1 MTVAA
6 SASPR
11 PRVVVADDSALMR
24 RLVGDVLTR
33 GGFDVVATARD
44 GDEALRECRHHR
56 PDAMTLDLSMPGMG
70 GIDVL
75 KALREESLELP
86 VVVVSAF
93 SPAQGAYAVDALAE
107 GAFELVT
114 KPTGLADAPVFE
126 QTLLGRVTLA
136 VTSRRHPAALRL
148 APAPAAAP
156 VPKPLDAP
164 WRRALAAAKQA
175 TPPAPVARAPR
186 ASTRGAK
193 VVLIAISTGGPK
205 ALAALLPQLPS
216 PLGLGT
222 MIVQHMPAGFTA
234 SLADRLNRASKLT
247 VKEAAGAEV
256 LNPGVVLLAPGG
268 RHLRMDD
275 AGLTQLS
282 DDDPIGG
289 LRPRADLTIEDAAR
303 RHGDRLLLVVM
314 TGMGQDG
321 LRGAQ
326 AVREH
331 GGRILAEAEE
341 TCTVYGMP
349 RAVAEAGLVDRVEP
363 LHALAGAIA
372 EEAGS

>member
-1 MTVAA
+1 MTLAA
-6 SASPR
+6 SASAR

-44 GDEALRECRHHR
+44 GDEALKECRHHR

-75 KALREESLELP
+75 RTMRGENLDLP

-136 VTSRRHPAALRL
+136 VTSRRQAALLRL
-148 APAPAAAP
+148 TPSPRTLTPPWSRTAAATAPAAPVAAP
-156 VPKPLDAP
+156 V
-164 WRRALAAAKQA
+164 RRPSA
-175 TPPAPVARAPR
+175 
-186 ASTRGAK
+186 RGAK

-247 VKEAAGAEV
+247 VKEAAGAET

-268 RHLRMDD
+268 RHLRMDE
-275 AGLTQLS
+275 AGRTQLS

-326 AVREH
+326 AVRHH
-331 GGRILAEAEE
+331 GGRVLAEAEE

>member
-1 MTVAA
+1 MTLAA
-6 SASPR
+6 SATAR
-11 PRVVVADDSALMR
+11 PRVVVADDSGLMR
-24 RLVGDVLTR
+24 RLVSDVLTR
-33 GGFDVVATARD
+33 GGFEVVATARD
-44 GDEALRECRHHR
+44 GDQALVECRRHR

-70 GIDVL
+70 GIEVL
-75 KALREESLELP
+75 RALRGESLELP

-93 SPAQGAYAVDALAE
+93 SPAQGAYAVDALSE

-126 QTLLGRVTLA
+126 QTLLGRVSLA
-136 VTSRRHPAALRL
+136 VSSRRRAPLRVALTHPALSPRPATPALR
-148 APAPAAAP
+148 PS
-156 VPKPLDAP
+156 
-164 WRRALAAAKQA
+164 RRF
-175 TPPAPVARAPR
+175 T
-186 ASTRGAK
+186 TRGSK

-222 MIVQHMPAGFTA
+222 MIVQHMPAGFTT
-234 SLADRLNRASKLT
+234 SLADRLDRASRLT
-247 VKEAAGAEV
+247 VREAAGAEE
-256 LNPGVVLLAPGG
+256 LDPGVALLAPGG

-275 AGLTQLS
+275 NGRTLLS
-282 DDDPIGG
+282 DSEPIGG
-289 LRPRADLTIEDAAR
+289 LRPRADLTIEDVAR
-303 RHGDRLLLVVM
+303 RHRDRLLLVVM

-321 LRGAQ
+321 LRGAE
-326 AVREH
+326 AVRRH
-331 GGRILAEAEE
+331 GGRVLAEAEE

-372 EEAGS
+372 EEAGA

>member
-1 MTVAA
+1 MTLAA
-6 SASPR
+6 SASAR

-44 GDEALRECRHHR
+44 GDEALTACRSHR

-70 GIDVL
+70 GIEVL
-75 KALREESLELP
+75 RALRGESLDLP

-126 QTLLGRVTLA
+126 QTLLGRVSLA
-136 VTSRRHPAALRL
+136 VTARRHPLSLRP
-148 APAPAAAP
+148 APAPAKRP
-156 VPKPLDAP
+156 G
-164 WRRALAAAKQA
+164 AAAA
-175 TPPAPVARAPR
+175 AGVSGTASPAPARRPA
-186 ASTRGAK
+186 ARGAK

-205 ALAALLPQLPS
+205 ALATLVPQLPS

-234 SLADRLNRASKLT
+234 SLADRLNRASRLT
-247 VKEAAGAEV
+247 VREAAGAET
-256 LNPGVVLLAPGG
+256 LDPGVVLLAPGG

-275 AGLTQLS
+275 SGRTALS
-282 DDDPIGG
+282 DEEPVGG

-326 AVREH
+326 AVRRH
-331 GGRILAEAEE
+331 GGRVLAEAEE
-341 TCTVYGMP
+341 SCTVYGMP

-363 LHALAGAIA
+363 LHALADAIA
-372 EEAGS
+372 EEAGA

>member
-1 MTVAA
+1 MTLAA
-6 SASPR
+6 SASAR

-44 GDEALRECRHHR
+44 GDEALKECRHHR

-75 KALREESLELP
+75 KALRNESLDLP

-136 VTSRRHPAALRL
+136 VTSRRHPSPLRL
-148 APAPAAAP
+148 APAPQ
-156 VPKPLDAP
+156 KLDAP

-175 TPPAPVARAPR
+175 TPPAPVAPAPR
-186 ASTRGAK
+186 ASARGAK

-205 ALAALLPQLPS
+205 ALATLLPQLPS
-216 PLGLGT
+216 PLGMGT

-247 VKEAAGAEV
+247 VKEAAGAEA
-256 LNPGVVLLAPGG
+256 LSPGVVLLAPGG
-268 RHLRMDD
+268 RHLRMDE
-275 AGLTQLS
+275 AGMTKLS

>member
-1 MTVAA
+1 MTLPAPA
-6 SASPR
+6 TAR

-24 RLVGDVLTR
+24 RVVSDVLAR
-33 GGFDVVATARD
+33 GGFEVVATAHD
-44 GDEALRECRHHR
+44 GDQALVACRRHR

-70 GIDVL
+70 GIEVL
-75 KALREESLELP
+75 RALRAESLELP

-136 VTSRRHPAALRL
+136 VGSRRRAPLAL
-148 APAPAAAP
+148 APSPT
-156 VPKPLDAP
+156 
-164 WRRALAAAKQA
+164 R
-175 TPPAPVARAPR
+175 TPPWAARPGMPAVRTARRPVA
-186 ASTRGAK
+186 RGAK

-222 MIVQHMPAGFTA
+222 MIVQHMPAGFTT
-234 SLADRLNRASKLT
+234 SLADRLNRASRLT
-247 VKEAAGAEV
+247 VREAAGAEQ
-256 LNPGVVLLAPGG
+256 LDPTLALLAPGG
-268 RHLRMDD
+268 RHLRIDEIGRTMLDD
-275 AGLTQLS
+275 S
-282 DDDPIGG
+282 DPVGG

-303 RHGDRLLLVVM
+303 RHRERLLLVVM

-326 AVREH
+326 AVRRH
-331 GGRILAEAEE
+331 GGRVLAEAEE

-363 LHALAGAIA
+363 LHALAAAIA
-372 EEAGS
+372 EEAGA

>member
-1 MTVAA
+1 MSVAA
-6 SASPR
+6 SASAR

-24 RLVGDVLTR
+24 KLVGDVLTR

-44 GDEALRECRHHR
+44 GDEALTECRRQR
-56 PDAMTLDLSMPGMG
+56 PDALTLDLSMPGMG
-70 GIDVL
+70 GIEVL
-75 KALREESLELP
+75 RALRGESLDLP

-114 KPTGLADAPVFE
+114 KPTSPADAPVFE
-126 QTLLGRVTLA
+126 QMLLGRVTLA
-136 VTSRRHPAALRL
+136 VTSRRQAAALRL
-148 APAPAAAP
+148 ASGGRTLTPPWAHPAATG
-156 VPKPLDAP
+156 V
-164 WRRALAAAKQA
+164 AA
-175 TPPAPVARAPR
+175 PAPVRR
-186 ASTRGAK
+186 TVSRDAK

-205 ALAALLPQLPS
+205 ALAALLPELPS

-234 SLADRLNRASKLT
+234 SLANRLNRASRLT
-247 VKEAAGAEV
+247 VREAAGAEA
-256 LNPGVVLLAPGG
+256 LDPGVALLAPGG
-268 RHLRMDD
+268 KHLRMDD
-275 AGLTQLS
+275 TGRTLLS
-282 DDDPIGG
+282 DEEPVGG

-303 RHGDRLLLVVM
+303 RHGERLVLVVM

-326 AVREH
+326 AVRRH
-331 GGRILAEAEE
+331 GGRVIAEAEE

-349 RAVAEAGLVDRVEP
+349 RAIAEAGLADRVEP
-363 LHALAGAIA
+363 LHALADAIA
-372 EEAGS
+372 EEAGA

>member
-1 MTVAA
+1 MTLAA
-6 SASPR
+6 SASAR

-24 RLVGDVLTR
+24 RLVGDVLSR

-44 GDEALRECRHHR
+44 GDEALTACRAHR

-70 GIDVL
+70 GIEVL
-75 KALREESLELP
+75 RALRGESLDLP

-136 VTSRRHPAALRL
+136 VTSRRHAAALRL
-148 APAPAAAP
+148 APTARTLTPPWSRRPAAAAPP
-156 VPKPLDAP
+156 VA
-164 WRRALAAAKQA
+164 
-175 TPPAPVARAPR
+175 PAPIRRPLA
-186 ASTRGAK
+186 RGAK

-205 ALAALLPQLPS
+205 ALATLLPQLPS

-234 SLADRLNRASKLT
+234 SLADRLNRASRLT
-247 VKEAAGAEV
+247 VREAAGSET
-256 LNPGVVLLAPGG
+256 LDPGVVLLAPGG

-275 AGLTQLS
+275 TGRTALS
-282 DDDPIGG
+282 DDEPIGG

-326 AVREH
+326 AVRRH

-363 LHALAGAIA
+363 LHALAAAIA
-372 EEAGS
+372 EEAGA

>member
-1 MTVAA
+1 
-6 SASPR
+6 
-11 PRVVVADDSALMR
+11 
-24 RLVGDVLTR
+24 
-33 GGFDVVATARD
+33 VATARD
-44 GDEALRECRHHR
+44 GDEALTECRRHR

-75 KALREESLELP
+75 RTMRGENLDLP

-136 VTSRRHPAALRL
+136 VTSRRQASMLRVAPTLRTLTPPWPRRTTTGAPASPA
-148 APAPAAAP
+148 APAAAP
-156 VPKPLDAP
+156 A
-164 WRRALAAAKQA
+164 RRPSA
-175 TPPAPVARAPR
+175 
-186 ASTRGAK
+186 RGAK

-205 ALAALLPQLPS
+205 ALASLLPQLPS

-222 MIVQHMPAGFTA
+222 VIVQHMPAGFTA

-247 VKEAAGAEV
+247 VKEAAGAEL

-268 RHLRMDD
+268 RHLRIDD
-275 AGLTQLS
+275 SGRTQLS
-282 DDDPIGG
+282 DDNPIGG

-321 LRGAQ
+321 LRGAE
-326 AVREH
+326 AVRRH
-331 GGRILAEAEE
+331 GGRVLAEAEE

-363 LHALAGAIA
+363 LHALAAAIA